1 MKKLISVILSV
12 MMVLSL
18 GALSV
23 MPVMAATVSSE
34 EPVNPGVVS
43 GQVNGQNSNDVTFVI
58 SPANPMEYT
67 FTYGGN
73 YEFLGWEF
81 NGLETGDYTVVS
93 ENGKTITIQLTASG
107 ANKDFVANAK
117 VNAPTTPTNPTTPS
131 TGDKDTSGKSPST
144 GVAIGGIAVAGA
156 GVAMLA
162 ALKKRD

>member
-1 MKKLISVILSV
+1 MKKLISIILSV

-34 EPVNPGVVS
+34 EPVNPGIVS

-81 NGLETGDYTVVS
+81 NGLETGDYNVVS

-107 ANKDFVANAK
+107 ANKSFVANAK
-117 VNAPTTPTNPTTPS
+117 VNVPTTPTTPTTPS

>member
-43 GQVNGQNSNDVTFVI
+43 GQVNGQTSNDVTFVI
-58 SPANPMEYT
+58 SDANPMEYT

-81 NGLETGDYTVVS
+81 NGLEAGDYTVVS

-117 VNAPTTPTNPTTPS
+117 VNAPTTPTTPTTPS

>member
-1 MKKLISVILSV
+1 MKKFISIILSV

-43 GQVNGQNSNDVTFVI
+43 GQVNGQNSNDVTFVV
-58 SPANPMEYT
+58 SPANPMEFT

-107 ANKDFVANAK
+107 ATKNFVANAK
-117 VNAPTTPTNPTTPS
+117 VNAPAPTPTPTPTP
-131 TGDKDTSGKSPST
+131 DKDDTSKSPST
-144 GVAIGGIAVAGA
+144 GVAMGGIAVAGA
-156 GVAMLA
+156 GIAMLA
-162 ALKKRD
+162 ALKKKD

>member
-1 MKKLISVILSV
+1 MKKLISIILSV

-43 GQVNGQNSNDVTFVI
+43 GQVNGQNSNDVTFVV

-81 NGLETGDYTVVS
+81 NGLETGDYNVVS

-107 ANKDFVANAK
+107 ANKSFVANAK
-117 VNAPTTPTNPTTPS
+117 VNVPTTPTTPTTPS

>member
-1 MKKLISVILSV
+1 MKKLISIILSV

-43 GQVNGQNSNDVTFVI
+43 GQVNGQNSNDVTFVV

-81 NGLETGDYTVVS
+81 NGLETGDYNVVS

-107 ANKDFVANAK
+107 ANKSFVANAK
-117 VNAPTTPTNPTTPS
+117 VNAPTTPTTPTTPS

-156 GVAMLA
+156 GVAMLV

>member
-81 NGLETGDYTVVS
+81 NGLETGDYNVVS

-107 ANKDFVANAK
+107 ANKSFVANAK
-117 VNAPTTPTNPTTPS
+117 VNAPTTSTTPTTPS

>member
-18 GALSV
+18 GAISV
-23 MPVMAATVSSE
+23 MPVMAATVNSE

-43 GQVNGQNSNDVTFVI
+43 GQVNGQNSNDVTFVV

-117 VNAPTTPTNPTTPS
+117 VKAPTTPTKPS

>member
-81 NGLETGDYTVVS
+81 NGLETGDYNVVS

-107 ANKDFVANAK
+107 ANKSFVANAK
-117 VNAPTTPTNPTTPS
+117 VNVPTTPTTPS

>member
-1 MKKLISVILSV
+1 MKKLISIILSV

-23 MPVMAATVSSE
+23 MPVMAATVNSE

-43 GQVNGQNSNDVTFVI
+43 GQVNGQNSNDVTFVV

-81 NGLETGDYTVVS
+81 NGLEAGDYTVVS

-117 VNAPTTPTNPTTPS
+117 VNAPTTPTTPTTPS

>member
-43 GQVNGQNSNDVTFVI
+43 GQVNGQNSNDVTFVV

-81 NGLETGDYTVVS
+81 NGLETSDYTVVS

-117 VNAPTTPTNPTTPS
+117 VKAPTTPTTPS
-131 TGDKDTSGKSPST
+131 TSDKDTSGKSPST

>member
-43 GQVNGQNSNDVTFVI
+43 GQVNGQNSNDVTFVV

-81 NGLETGDYTVVS
+81 NGLETGDYNVVS

-107 ANKDFVANAK
+107 ANKSFVANAK
-117 VNAPTTPTNPTTPS
+117 VNAPTTPTTPTTPS

>member
-1 MKKLISVILSV
+1 MKKFISVILSV

-34 EPVNPGVVS
+34 EPVNPGIVS

-81 NGLETGDYTVVS
+81 NGLETGDYNVVS

-107 ANKDFVANAK
+107 ANKSFVANAK
-117 VNAPTTPTNPTTPS
+117 VNVPTTPTTPTTPS

>member
-1 MKKLISVILSV
+1 MKKLISIILSV

-43 GQVNGQNSNDVTFVI
+43 GQVNGQNSNDVTFVT

-81 NGLETGDYTVVS
+81 NGLETGDYTVVN

-107 ANKDFVANAK
+107 ANKSFVANAK
-117 VNAPTTPTNPTTPS
+117 VNVPTTPTTPTTPS

>member
-23 MPVMAATVSSE
+23 MPVMAATVNSE

-73 YEFLGWEF
+73 YAFLGWEF
-81 NGLETGDYTVVS
+81 NGLEAGDYTVVS
-93 ENGKTITIQLTASG
+93 DNGKTITIQLTASG

-117 VNAPTTPTNPTTPS
+117 VNAPTTPTTPTTPS

>member
-1 MKKLISVILSV
+1 MKKLISIILSV

-43 GQVNGQNSNDVTFVI
+43 GQVNGQNSNDVTFVV

-81 NGLETGDYTVVS
+81 NGLETGDYNVVS

-107 ANKDFVANAK
+107 ANKSFVANAK
-117 VNAPTTPTNPTTPS
+117 VNAPTTPTTPTTPS

>member
-1 MKKLISVILSV
+1 MKKFISIIMSI

-18 GALSV
+18 GAITV

-34 EPVNPGVVS
+34 EPVNPGVVT
-43 GQVNGQNSNDVTFVI
+43 GQVNGQNSNDVSFVV
-58 SPANPMEYT
+58 SPANPMEFT

-107 ANKDFVANAK
+107 ATKNFVANAK
-117 VNAPTTPTNPTTPS
+117 VNAPAPTPTPTPTP
-131 TGDKDTSGKSPST
+131 DKDDTSKSPST
-144 GVAIGGIAVAGA
+144 GVAMGGIAVAGA

-162 ALKKRD
+162 ALKKKD

>member
-1 MKKLISVILSV
+1 MKKFISVILSV

-107 ANKDFVANAK
+107 ANKSFVANAK
-117 VNAPTTPTNPTTPS
+117 VNAPTTPTTPTTPS

>member
-1 MKKLISVILSV
+1 MKKFISVILSV

-81 NGLETGDYTVVS
+81 NGLETGDYNVVS

-107 ANKDFVANAK
+107 ANKSFVANAK
-117 VNAPTTPTNPTTPS
+117 VNVPTTPTTPTTPS

>member
-43 GQVNGQNSNDVTFVI
+43 GQVNGQTSNDVTFVI

-107 ANKDFVANAK
+107 ANKNFVANAK
-117 VNAPTTPTNPTTPS
+117 VNVPTTPTTPTTPS
-131 TGDKDTSGKSPST
+131 TSDKDTSGKSPST

>member
-1 MKKLISVILSV
+1 MKKLISIILSV

>member
-23 MPVMAATVSSE
+23 MPVMAATVNSE

-43 GQVNGQNSNDVTFVI
+43 GQVNGQNSNDVTFVV

-117 VNAPTTPTNPTTPS
+117 VKAPTTPTTPS
-131 TGDKDTSGKSPST
+131 TSDKDTSGKSPST

>member
-43 GQVNGQNSNDVTFVI
+43 GQVNGQNSNDVTFVV

-73 YEFLGWEF
+73 YEFLGWEL
-81 NGLETGDYTVVS
+81 NGLEAGDYTVVS

-117 VNAPTTPTNPTTPS
+117 VNAPTTPTTPTTPS

>member
-1 MKKLISVILSV
+1 MKKFISIILSV

-18 GALSV
+18 GAISV

-34 EPVNPGVVS
+34 EPVNPGVVT
-43 GQVNGQNSNDVTFVI
+43 GQVNGQNSNDVSFVV
-58 SPANPMEYT
+58 SPANPMEFT

-107 ANKDFVANAK
+107 ATKNFVANAK
-117 VNAPTTPTNPTTPS
+117 VNAPAPTPTPTP
-131 TGDKDTSGKSPST
+131 DKDDTSKSPST
-144 GVAIGGIAVAGA
+144 GVAMGGIAVAGA

-162 ALKKRD
+162 ALKKKD

>member
-43 GQVNGQNSNDVTFVI
+43 GQVNGQNSNDVTFVV

-81 NGLETGDYTVVS
+81 NGLETGDYNVVS
-93 ENGKTITIQLTASG
+93 ENGKTITIQLTALG
-107 ANKDFVANAK
+107 ANKSFVANAK
-117 VNAPTTPTNPTTPS
+117 VNVPTTPTTPTTPS

>member
-1 MKKLISVILSV
+1 MKKLISIILSV

-81 NGLETGDYTVVS
+81 NGLETGDYNVVS

-107 ANKDFVANAK
+107 ANKSFVANAK
-117 VNAPTTPTNPTTPS
+117 VNVPTTPTTPTTPS

-162 ALKKRD
+162 ALKKRN